1 MPDPHISATQN
12 MLYQPS
18 CYFEQP
24 MLVIHPV
31 MKPCKDHELG
41 PVRASSVDTY
51 LGPLRLKKWLMRL
64 LSMALPIPIC
74 AAAAL
79 FSGFRAWMSP

>member
-12 MLYQPS
+12 MPYQPS

-31 MKPCKDHELG
+31 MKPCKIMNSAQREHRRL
-41 PVRASSVDTY
+41 TY

-64 LSMALPIPIC
+64 LSNALPIPIC

-79 FSGFRAWMSP
+79 FSGSRAWMSP